1 MAFHIVTDKC
11 FLACEKVTS
20 VTLQEL
26 APDKPLPK
34 AKKKLPK
41 GFSKAKTKTKPV
53 KEIPKE
59 YTLIITYYPI
69 ALGQNNYNGEPNE
82 FTLDITVYGK
92 EAANK
97 LYAEIIKEVQEQHPN
112 DGYLD
117 KLVNELLARDE
128 FAIDE
133 PEEIER

>member
-26 APDKPLPK
+26 APDKNRLK
-34 AKKKLPK
+34 LRIRSRQSMMKK
-41 GFSKAKTKTKPV
+41 F
-53 KEIPKE
+53 
-59 YTLIITYYPI
+59 TLTITYYPI
-69 ALGQNNYNGEPNE
+69 ALGQNHYNGEPNE
-82 FTLDITVYGK
+82 FTLNLTVYGK

-97 LYAEIIKEVQEQHPN
+97 LYAEIVKEVQEQHPN